1 MMNQKDIDRLFQE
14 GLRDFEA
21 SPNPAVWQ
29 QIEHRLTHKKKK
41 RIIPFFWWSSAAAI
55 LIVSLLFINPKKSN
69 NDNVPNITFPVVT
82 DSSESEDKNENTNNK
97 VEVVTHKEL
106 KKEKNYIASS
116 KKETITTKKVTQFF
130 NQESISFASPKKLIK
145 RALHQFKTTEFLS
158 SKIIGN
164 EKKPLSKASLISFLE
179 KENIEKKEPVNKKW
193 AIQPSLA
200 YTKSNS
206 LSNESSPVSDMFSSN
221 VSGQSSVA
229 YGVKI
234 KHSINE
240 KLAIQTGVHSQKL
253 NFNTDVNLYTNTIV
267 SNNLS
272 NISFDNDVEFYY
284 VGSGT
289 TGGQSIGSGQLGPSG
304 SIVDDSASLEQIIG
318 YIEVPVELSYKIF
331 SSKKI
336 NTHIVGG
343 FSSLFLNKNQV
354 NLKSNIVEDSQI
366 GKANNLKSVN
376 FSGNL
381 GLDVSLSITKDWN
394 LSINPMLKAQLNTFS
409 NNTQFTPYFLAVYT
423 GVSYSF

>member
-21 SPNPAVWQ
+21 SPSPDVWQ

-41 RIIPFFWWSSAAAI
+41 RIIPFFWWSSAAVI
-55 LIVSLLFINPKKSN
+55 LIVGLLFINPKEGN
-69 NDNVPNITFPVVT
+69 NDNVPNITFPIVT

-97 VEVVTHKEL
+97 VEVVVHKEL

-116 KKETITTKKVTQFF
+116 KKETITTKKIAQFF
-130 NQESISFASPKKLIK
+130 NQESISSTSPKKLIK
-145 RALHQFKTTEFLS
+145 RTIHQFKTTEFLS

-164 EKKPLSKASLISFLE
+164 EKKPLSKTSLISFLE

-272 NISFDNDVEFYY
+272 NISFDNDAEFYY
-284 VGSGT
+284 TGSGT
-289 TGGQSIGSGQLGPSG
+289 AGELVEPIGPSG
-304 SIVDDSASLEQIIG
+304 SIVDDNASLEQIIG
-318 YIEVPVELSYKIF
+318 YIEIPVELSYKIF

-354 NLKSNIVEDSQI
+354 NLKSNIVEESQI
-366 GKANNLKSVN
+366 GKTNNLKSVN
-376 FSGNL
+376 FSGNI
-381 GLDVSLSITKDWN
+381 GLDVTLSITKDWN